1 MAERKAAKRKSKQ
14 AAIRDL
20 EKEDKRRRKF
30 DAKIAGKVIAAGGIG
45 PGGKGRLF
53 SAPLIKGA
61 RPAAMVGEAARK
73 RLRDQLQKED
83 LLRARKRTLAA
94 KKKASQASTPAD
106 KGIAA
111 SRADRAKAL
120 KRKKEDEQMM
130 FRRRKPKP
138 PSLSSRKKK

>member
-1 MAERKAAKRKSKQ
+1 MAETKVATRKSRQ

-61 RPAAMVGEAARK
+61 RPAAQVGEAARK
-73 RLRDQLQKED
+73 RLRDQLLKED

-94 KKKASQASTPAD
+94 KKKAKEITPAE
-106 KGIAA
+106 KGITA
-111 SRADRAKAL
+111 SRADRARAL

-130 FRRRKPKP
+130 FRRRKQKP